1 MKEYIRTVSSPESE
15 SGPVSHPGGAA
26 PRESGWRRLSWL
38 VGLLFLGTAGCGR
51 DEAVSAVGVPP
62 ASVSVATAAAEK
74 REIPVFEEVVGT
86 VRPRK
91 EAQVTAKVTGRLLEM
106 KAVPGMK
113 VKSGDLLARL
123 DVGEL
128 DAALERA
135 RAALEQAERD
145 LARFRSLRD
154 SGAVALADFEQAEAR
169 HRMAAATVAET
180 GTMVQNA
187 SVTAPFDGTITRKY
201 LEPGDLA
208 SPERAIFA
216 MEDSSLLRLE
226 IHVAEAMAGSLAI
239 GSKFRVEVG
248 GAGAEIEGV
257 VSELSPSADV
267 GSRTFLVKL
276 DLPSHESLR
285 AGQFGRALLPRG
297 QRSAILVP
305 STAVIS
311 RGQMDCLFVA
321 QDNIARLR
329 IVSTGASREGH
340 TEILA
345 GLDGGETVIVSPPA
359 TLRDGQ
365 PVVVP

>member
-1 MKEYIRTVSSPESE
+1 MLAGLFLVGCGSEETPAVPEALAPVVVSRHHVES
-15 SGPVSHPGGAA
+15 
-26 PRESGWRRLSWL
+26 RRL
-38 VGLLFLGTAGCGR
+38 
-51 DEAVSAVGVPP
+51 
-62 ASVSVATAAAEK
+62 
-74 REIPVFEEVVGT
+74 PVFEEVVGT

-106 KAVPGMK
+106 KAIPGMK
-113 VKSGDLLARL
+113 VKAGEALAKL

-128 DAALERA
+128 DAALVRA
-135 RAALEQAERD
+135 EAALEQAGRD
-145 LARFRSLRD
+145 VARFRSLRE
-154 SGAVALADFEQAEAR
+154 SGAVAVADLEQAEAR
-169 HRMAAATVAET
+169 ERMAAATVAET
-180 GTMVQNA
+180 KTMVENA
-187 SVTAPFDGTITRKY
+187 SVTAPFDGTVTRKY

-226 IHVAEAMAGSLAI
+226 IHVAEAMAGTLAI

-276 DLPSHESLR
+276 DLPALETLR
-285 AGQFGRALLPRG
+285 AGQFGRAFLPRG
-297 QRSAILVP
+297 ERPAILVP
-305 STAVIS
+305 SDALIS
-311 RGQMDCLFVA
+311 RGQMDYVFVVA
-321 QDNIARLR
+321 ENTARLR
-329 IVSTGASREGH
+329 IVSTGAKREGL

-345 GLDGGETVIVSPPA
+345 GLDGGETIVLSPAA

-365 PVVVP
+365 PVTAP

>member
-1 MKEYIRTVSSPESE
+1 MKEYKMGHGDQGRQ
-15 SGPVSHPGGAA
+15 GGRRPFRAA
-26 PRESGWRRLSWL
+26 ARATGIAAAFA
-38 VGLLFLGTAGCGR
+38 LLAGGCGR
-51 DEAVSAVGVPP
+51 KESEAP
-62 ASVSVATAAAEK
+62 AAEAADPAPVARQAVEA
-74 REIPVFEEVVGT
+74 REVPVFEEVVGT

-106 KAVPGMK
+106 RAVPGMK
-113 VKSGDLLARL
+113 AKAGDLLAKL

-128 DAALERA
+128 DAALARA
-135 RAALEQAERD
+135 QAALEQADRD

-169 HRMAAATVAET
+169 QRMAAATVAET
-180 GTMVQNA
+180 RTMVGNA
-187 SVTAPFDGTITRKY
+187 SVTAPFDGTVTRKF

-208 SPERAIFA
+208 SPERPIFA

-226 IHVAEAMAGSLAI
+226 IHVAEAMAGALAI

-276 DLPSHESLR
+276 DLPEHESLR
-285 AGQFGRALLPRG
+285 AGQFGRAYLPRG
-297 QRSAILVP
+297 TRPAILVP
-305 STAVIS
+305 ATAVIS
-311 RGQMDCLFVA
+311 RGQMDYVFVVA
-321 QDNIARLR
+321 EETARLR
-329 IVSTGASREGH
+329 IVSTGPTREGR

-345 GLDGGETVIVSPPA
+345 GLDGGETVVVSPPPA
-359 TLRDGQ
+359 LRDGQ
-365 PVVVP
+365 PLAAP

>member
-1 MKEYIRTVSSPESE
+1 MPVLAGILLLCAASGCREEEKPASTKTRSE
-15 SGPVSHPGGAA
+15 P
-26 PRESGWRRLSWL
+26 
-38 VGLLFLGTAGCGR
+38 
-51 DEAVSAVGVPP
+51 VGVD
-62 ASVSVATAAAEK
+62 VARIEA

-113 VKSGDLLARL
+113 VKAGDLLAKL

-128 DAALERA
+128 DAALTRA
-135 RAALEQAERD
+135 EAALEQATRD
-145 LARFRSLRD
+145 VNRFRSLRD
-154 SGAVALADFEQAEAR
+154 SGAVAVADLEQAEAR
-169 HRMAAATVAET
+169 ERMAAATVSET
-180 GTMVQNA
+180 KTMVQNA
-187 SVTAPFDGTITRKY
+187 SVTAPFDGTVTRKY

-216 MEDSSLLRLE
+216 MEDSSLLQLE
-226 IHVAEAMAGSLAI
+226 IHVAEAMAGALSL

-248 GAGAEIEGV
+248 GAGAEFEGV

-285 AGQFGRALLPRG
+285 AGQFGRAFLPRG
-297 QRSAILVP
+297 SRTALLVP
-305 STAVIS
+305 STALIS
-311 RGQMDCLFVA
+311 RGQMDYLFVA
-321 QDNIARLR
+321 ADGTARLR
-329 IVSTGASREGH
+329 IVSTGSTREGQ

-345 GLDGGETVIVSPPA
+345 GLDGGESVVTSPPA
-359 TLRDGQ
+359 TLRDGRALAN
-365 PVVVP
+365 P

>member
-1 MKEYIRTVSSPESE
+1 MRPFLKSRISAV
-15 SGPVSHPGGAA
+15 V
-26 PRESGWRRLSWL
+26 L
-38 VGLLFLGTAGCGR
+38 VGGLMLTACGR
-51 DEAVSAVGVPP
+51 HDGPPP
-62 ASVSVATAAAEK
+62 ADPLLPVTLTTETVEK
-74 REIPVFEEVVGT
+74 RTMPVFEEVVGT

-106 KAVPGMK
+106 KAIPGMK
-113 VKSGDLLARL
+113 VKAGEALAKL

-128 DAALERA
+128 DAALVRA
-135 RAALEQAERD
+135 EAALEQAGRD
-145 LARFRSLRD
+145 VTRFRSLRE
-154 SGAVALADFEQAEAR
+154 SGAVALAELEQAEAR
-169 HRMAAATVAET
+169 QRMAAATVSET
-180 GTMVQNA
+180 KTMVENA
-187 SVTAPFDGTITRKY
+187 SVTAPFDGTVTRKY

-208 SPERAIFA
+208 SPERPIFA

-276 DLPSHESLR
+276 DLPALETLR
-285 AGQFGRALLPRG
+285 AGQFGRAFLSRG
-297 QRSAILVP
+297 ERPAILVP
-305 STAVIS
+305 SESLIS
-311 RGQMDCLFVA
+311 RGQMDYVFVVA
-321 QDNIARLR
+321 ENTARLR
-329 IVSTGASREGH
+329 IVSTGTKREGL

-345 GLDGGETVIVSPPA
+345 GLDGGETIVLSPAA

-365 PVVVP
+365 PVTAP

>member
-1 MKEYIRTVSSPESE
+1 
-15 SGPVSHPGGAA
+15 
-26 PRESGWRRLSWL
+26 
-38 VGLLFLGTAGCGR
+38 
-51 DEAVSAVGVPP
+51 
-62 ASVSVATAAAEK
+62 
-74 REIPVFEEVVGT
+74 
-86 VRPRK
+86 
-91 EAQVTAKVTGRLLEM
+91 
-106 KAVPGMK
+106 
-113 VKSGDLLARL
+113 
-123 DVGEL
+123 
-128 DAALERA
+128 
-135 RAALEQAERD
+135 
-145 LARFRSLRD
+145 
-154 SGAVALADFEQAEAR
+154 
-169 HRMAAATVAET
+169 
-180 GTMVQNA
+180 
-187 SVTAPFDGTITRKY
+187 
-201 LEPGDLA
+201 
-208 SPERAIFA
+208 
-216 MEDSSLLRLE
+216 
-226 IHVAEAMAGSLAI
+226 MAGSLAI

-297 QRSAILVP
+297 QRFAILVP
-305 STAVIS
+305 STALIS

-329 IVSTGASREGH
+329 IVSTGASREDH